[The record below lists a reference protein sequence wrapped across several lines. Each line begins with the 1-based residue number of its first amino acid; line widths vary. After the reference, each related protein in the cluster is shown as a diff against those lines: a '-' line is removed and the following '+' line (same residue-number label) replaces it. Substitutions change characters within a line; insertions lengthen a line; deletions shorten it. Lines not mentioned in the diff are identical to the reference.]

1 MVNQNK
7 ILNDFFYFTT
17 QLLIIGVFILTKKLL
32 WKDYLYIASM
42 LFGLFFGAGNL
53 IFPVHMGQEAGSAI
67 FLANLGFLLTGIGL
81 PFLGVI
87 AIGISKSNGVFDL
100 AKRVNHTYA
109 TIFTVLLYLTIG
121 PFFALPRLA
130 TTSFEIG
137 IAPFIQLENQKLV
150 LALFSA
156 LFFFVAWAFSCRP
169 SKILDYVGKFLNPL
183 FLFLLGILLL
193 LAFLTPLGEVSS
205 MPINGAYATN
215 PFFKGFTE
223 GYNTLDALASLAFG
237 IIIVSTIRGMG
248 IEKPNEIAKDTIKSG
263 AISIILMGI
272 IYTLLAYM
280 GTLSLGGFAISE
292 NGGIALAQIA
302 NYYLGNLGSV
312 LLALIVILAC
322 LKTAIGLV
330 SACGETFTELFPKKS
345 YLFYI
350 TVTSIL
356 PCLFANIGLTNII
369 QFSIPVLMFL
379 YPLAMTLILLVI
391 ISPLFKH
398 RGEVYCFTTYV
409 TLIAALLDALN
420 NSPAFIKNQS
430 LITSILNFSEKY
442 IPFFAIGMGWVVPAT
457 TAFIVSFVWITLK
470 KDPSITNV

>member
-1 MVNQNK
+1 M
-7 ILNDFFYFTT
+7 
-17 QLLIIGVFILTKKLL
+17 TKKLS
-32 WKDYLYIASM
+32 WKDYLYIGSM

-67 FLANLGFLLTGIGL
+67 FLANLGFLVTGIGL

-100 AKRVNHTYA
+100 AKRINHRYA
-109 TIFTVLLYLTIG
+109 VVFTVLLYLTIG

-137 IAPFIQLENQKLV
+137 IAPFTHSNNQSLM
-150 LALFSA
+150 LAIFSA
-156 LFFFVAWAFSCRP
+156 LFFLIAWAFSRKP

-193 LAFLTPLGEVSS
+193 LAFINPLGDVTSTPVS
-205 MPINGAYATN
+205 ATYEAN

-223 GYNTLDALASLAFG
+223 GYNTLDVLASLAFG

-248 IEKPNEIAKDTIKSG
+248 IEKPSEIARDTIKSG
-263 AISIILMGI
+263 AISVILMGI
-272 IYTLLAYM
+272 IYTLLSYM

-302 NYYLGNLGSV
+302 NYYLGELGSL

-322 LKTAIGLV
+322 LKTAIGLI
-330 SACGETFTELFPKKS
+330 SACGETFTELFPKKTYS
-345 YLFYI
+345 FYI
-350 TVTSIL
+350 AIASIL

-369 QFSIPVLMFL
+369 QFSTPVLMFI
-379 YPLAMTLILLVI
+379 YPLAMTLVLLVI
-391 ISPLFKH
+391 MDPLFKN
-398 RGEVYCFTTYV
+398 RREVYRFTTYV
-409 TLIAALLDALN
+409 TVFAAFLDALN
-420 NSPAFIKNQS
+420 NSPAFIKDRS
-430 LITSILNFSEKY
+430 LVTTILTFAEKHL
-442 IPFFAIGMGWVVPAT
+442 PFFSIGMGWVVPAT
-457 TAFIVSFVWITLK
+457 LAFIISFIWIKLK
-470 KDPSITNV
+470 KEPMTA